1 MRKWKGRTWL
11 GTGWSLL
18 FVFVAFGRAASGQQ
32 AKPFGVPA
40 AWVVEDPR
48 LASPIKYQARHT
60 AIGDVLS
67 RLSKLSGVKI
77 KAGERDGSADEAI
90 LVSIKD
96 LKLADAMT
104 AICSLMSYRKAMW
117 VWQRESDRGEFVYRL
132 TSPPAARDLG
142 SYLRNWIQEAFEQQT
157 MTLTRAARQNVP
169 DRIADEKQI
178 QAALFLSD
186 EDFKQYR
193 EMLLRSGHAW
203 APLALFGSLVTP
215 DVQLKVLRG
224 ESASEISMSS
234 LTSSQLAQV
243 SAIWPSV
250 RLEPVLPG
258 SLGGN
263 SSKSLRFHTRRGP
276 AGSTPAL
283 YIALVEPGAAMG
295 YEAFPSLSLGQWYKK
310 MLRNRWLLDGEN
322 DENDKDAARAGTP
335 DPKSASLS
343 AASPS
348 LESRLMELAEGVE
361 FSVFARL
368 PRHSEFVP
376 GSPVGQRVEQFF
388 ANIPAS
394 PLMTKWRGDV
404 LLVSTTDWPQDEA
417 ALVPQSLVRRLRGV
431 AQRNRGWLELDDLA
445 DLARTLRP
453 EQLRTLATEF
463 PVMAGVADLQPLLA
477 SYAASPLKRATMR
490 STSGAA
496 IDDELQTAM
505 RDSAGGT
512 LFHLW
517 RARGGAKCA
526 IRLLVRDIGSP
537 EKPRREIMFNIESDG
552 RDLGG
557 AGFTYEPVQATR

>member
-18 FVFVAFGRAASGQQ
+18 FVFVALGRAASGQQ
-32 AKPFGVPA
+32 AKPFGIPA

-48 LASPIKYQARHT
+48 LAPPIKYQARHT
-60 AIGDVLS
+60 AIGDVLN

-104 AICSLMSYRKAMW
+104 AICSLMSYRKAML

-132 TSPPAARDLG
+132 TRPPAARDLG
-142 SYLRNWIQEAFEQQT
+142 SYLRNW
-157 MTLTRAARQNVP
+157 
-169 DRIADEKQI
+169 I

-193 EMLLRSGHAW
+193 EMLHRSGHAW
-203 APLALFGSLVTP
+203 APLALFGSQVTP

-224 ESASEISMSS
+224 ESASEIPMSS

-243 SAIWPSV
+243 SVIWPSV
-250 RLEPVLPG
+250 RPEPVLPG

-283 YIALVEPGAAMG
+283 YIALVEPGSAMG

-322 DENDKDAARAGTP
+322 DENDKDASRVGTP
-335 DPKSASLS
+335 DPKSASSS

-376 GSPVGQRVEQFF
+376 GSPVGQRIEQFF
-388 ANIPAS
+388 ANLPAS

-417 ALVPQSLVRRLRGV
+417 ALVSQSLVRRLRGV

-463 PVMAGVADLQPLLA
+463 PVMAGVADWQPLLA
-477 SYAASPLKRATMR
+477 SYAASPLKQAAMR

-517 RARGGAKCA
+517 GARGGAKCA